1 MTNKLKS
8 MKDEIEIYQIEKEDL
23 AANLQ
28 VF

>member
-8 MKDEIEIYQIEKEDL
+8 MKDEIEIYHIEKEDL

-28 VF
+28 VI